1 MPSRLKKSE
10 ILPLITL
17 LIALCVTFL
26 IVDAIIFYFKRVYTK
41 NLEHFEESSD
51 YKSSLKYYK
60 NLNVRLDKIE
70 KIIDNNVKT
79 VEKMESKFDDFKSDI
94 CYILSDVNNS
104 LKGNYIS
111 NVPEE
116 EYKLDKQEQ
125 VNRKA
130 KREAK
135 SSAYMKD
142 IQDLFIKRYYL
153 SIFQASPEYK
163 QFIST
168 IPNKE
173 FTENIE
179 NQIQAKI
186 DGEVASGKR
195 PPPPSI
201 LECFSSISDDENAD
215 LEQHR
220 DDLNE
225 RISDISKSLSDL
237 KNNFSSLKGTYG
249 DKTIPSYNLTLAYN
263 EKYISKLISEMGKK
277 LEGFE
282 DVPRQNPADLINK
295 LEKDCDAI
303 TNDIANIN
311 AIVLLM
317 EKNIANQML
326 SLKKSKRIVNDTEYQ
341 NSKMEKASKTVE
353 ISR

>member
-10 ILPLITL
+10 ILSWITL
-17 LIALCVTFL
+17 FITLCVTFIMYAL
-26 IVDAIIFYFKRVYTK
+26 IFYFKRVYTK
-41 NLEHFEESSD
+41 NLEHFEGSSD

-60 NLNVRLDKIE
+60 NLNERLDKIE

-79 VEKMESKFDDFKSDI
+79 VENMESKFDDFKSDI
-94 CYILSDVNNS
+94 CNIFNQVNDS
-104 LKGNYIS
+104 IKGNYIS
-111 NVPEE
+111 NVPED
-116 EYKLDKQEQ
+116 EYKMDKQEQ
-125 VNRKA
+125 ANRKV

-135 SSAYMKD
+135 SGAYMKD
-142 IQDLFIKRYYL
+142 IQDQFVKRYYL

-163 QFIST
+163 QMVAT
-168 IPNKE
+168 IPNNE
-173 FTENIE
+173 SIE

-186 DGEVASGKR
+186 DAEVASGKR

-201 LECFSSISDDENAD
+201 LECFSSMSNDENAD
-215 LEQHR
+215 LEQHK

-225 RISDISKSLSDL
+225 RISVISKSLGDL
-237 KNNFSSLKGTYG
+237 KNKLSSLKGTYG
-249 DKTIPSYNLTLAYN
+249 DKIISSYDVSLRYN
-263 EKYISKLISEMGKK
+263 EKYINKLISEMGKK

-282 DVPRQNPADLINK
+282 DVPRQNPVDLINK
-295 LEKDCDAI
+295 IEKDCDAI

-311 AIVLLM
+311 TIVLLL
-317 EKNIANQML
+317 EKNIANQTL
-326 SLKKSKRIVNDTEYQ
+326 LLKKSKRIANDTEYQ